1 MDKLTRFF
9 TDLLTNA
16 DKLTKFNSGSCE
28 TEIAKNRSSMLTD
41 AGVKDV
47 EEIIGL
53 SPEDLHKL
61 MVKKCGAQTGRN
73 EQPDATLRVQAES
86 MQNQLQWHSSK
97 ETICWLIAQ
106 RAQAH
111 PERTAI
117 IDGETTIDF
126 KHLMDR
132 ANTIAGELVTRGI
145 EPGSLVGVCMGRSWE
160 LVATLLGVLRAGCA
174 YVPLDPTYPQERV
187 RYMLDHSRAVAAIV
201 DDKNCAELCWGVQE
215 LIWLDQV
222 GQNTAD
228 GVAGP
233 AANDLAYVIYTSGST
248 GRPKGVA
255 IEHQNVVAMIQAMGN
270 LLDDE
275 DLKGMLAATSV
286 CFDPSVMEILGTL
299 SLGGTV
305 VMANNMLDLP
315 ALSSK
320 NLIKSCVVVPSA
332 IQALLSSGWVPNG
345 IRTIVFGSEALKLP
359 LVEKV
364 FALNTGARVFNLYG
378 PTEDT
383 VFSTAVQIYEGIQTV
398 TIGKSVPNSR
408 SYILDDSMNP
418 VPDGVEGELY
428 LAGNKLARGYL
439 YDEERTKDR
448 FIELEP
454 NSEIPEERL
463 YRTGDLCRRTE
474 NGEIEFLGRVDQ
486 QVKIRGFRIE
496 LEEIESALESMKGID
511 AAAAAAVDGGVGQKM
526 LTAYVV
532 SQDKAV
538 TDEKVK
544 AYLAQRLPKYMVPQV
559 VIQLKEL
566 PLLPNGKLDRN
577 KLQNLKEARHSD
589 QAQQMPDLSLESIH
603 SPGSQ
608 MQHLAGI
615 GTGQQQ
621 TAILSIIQREVAS
634 LLNFSDPEQIPQG
647 NSFDSLGL
655 DSLTTVELSS
665 RLSRILGRTLPAQAI
680 VEHPTPGTL
689 VRYILKLMG
698 SSTDSESVRKG
709 RNIVSDSLATF
720 QAHIQ
725 SSHPTF
731 QAAKVSAWSATDK
744 SILVQEV
751 MRMVNDLRRNP
762 YSKVLRTGSATR
774 GTVTDAYNDEEQEAI
789 IWTTNLY
796 LGLNRDKEVIEEA
809 SKALQQF
816 GTGMG
821 TSAAASGMTDLHLQF
836 EKEFAELV
844 GKPGACLFPT
854 GYTANVG
861 AVAGLLGKND
871 VVVIDQLCHASIV
884 DGARLCG
891 ATIRTFQHNN
901 SSDLQA
907 VLESEASPYRTIL
920 VVLEGVYS
928 MGEGAAPVAEI
939 VRTAK
944 KYNALVLVDE
954 AHSFGFYGERGA
966 GICAAQGIT
975 EQVDFI
981 MTTLSKAL
989 GSLGGVVAAREE
1001 HIDLLKSS
1009 ARAYIFQASI
1019 SPADM
1024 AAALTALHRIRS
1036 DDKLRERLWDT
1047 TRYMRQRFTE
1057 AGYDLGTGDGPIVT
1071 PHFSDKDKLYAIV
1084 QGMYKRG
1091 VQTSAVTY
1099 PIVESGRGRLRL
1111 ICSAAHTREDVDKT
1125 IEALIE
1131 AEREV
1136 DEQLAAARADI
1147 KEPGITQSDLDE
1159 WTNTFSAW
1167 LKKSVAKTP
1176 HPTPD
1181 LAISIGLPDQEEPI
1195 TVVVNE
1201 REVTL
1206 GAEDVP
1212 DLPNC
1217 SLLLTDNQAVSA
1229 LRTSDVQGLL
1239 RSVSKGTCVLKGE
1252 VEPFIWLFARMVER
1266 QREVTTLGVS
1276 LKSPEEA
1283 IC

>member
-1 MDKLTRFF
+1 M
-9 TDLLTNA
+9 
-16 DKLTKFNSGSCE
+16 
-28 TEIAKNRSSMLTD
+28 
-41 AGVKDV
+41 
-47 EEIIGL
+47 
-53 SPEDLHKL
+53 
-61 MVKKCGAQTGRN
+61 N
-73 EQPDATLRVQAES
+73 EQPNATPGMRAES
-86 MQNQLQWHSSK
+86 VQNERHHPA
-97 ETICWLIAQ
+97 ETIWELIAQ
-106 RAQAH
+106 QAQAH
-111 PERTAI
+111 PKRTAV

-126 KHLMDR
+126 KYLTDR
-132 ANTIAGELVTRGI
+132 ANAVAGELATRGV
-145 EPGSLVGVCMGRSWE
+145 EPGSLVGVCMSRTWE

-174 YVPLDPTYPQERV
+174 YVPLDPAYPKERV
-187 RYMLDHSRAVAAIV
+187 RYMLEHSRALAAIV
-201 DDKNCAELCWGVQE
+201 DDKKCAELCQGVHE
-215 LIWLDQV
+215 LIRLDQV
-222 GQNTAD
+222 GQQTAKT
-228 GVAGP
+228 VAGP
-233 AANDLAYVIYTSGST
+233 SASDLAYVIYTSGST

-255 IEHQNVVAMIQAMGN
+255 IEHRNVVAMIRVMGS
-270 LLDDE
+270 LLDNE

-305 VMANNMLDLP
+305 VLANNMLDLP
-315 ALSSK
+315 ALSSA

-332 IQALLSSGWVPNG
+332 IQALLSSGWTPNG

-383 VFSTAVQIYEGIQTV
+383 VFSTAAQVHEGIQTV

-418 VPDGVEGELY
+418 VPDGTEGELY
-428 LAGNKLARGYL
+428 LAGNQLARGYL
-439 YDEERTKDR
+439 YDEERTKER
-448 FIELEP
+448 FIEMTP
-454 NSEIPEERL
+454 NDVIPEKRL
-463 YRTGDLCRRTE
+463 YKTGDLCRRTK

-496 LEEIESALESMKGID
+496 LEEIESALESMKGIT
-511 AAAAAAVDGGVGQKM
+511 AAAAAAVDGGAGQKM
-526 LTAYVV
+526 LIAYMV
-532 SQDKAV
+532 SQHEAI
-538 TDEKVK
+538 TDEQVK
-544 AYLAQRLPKYMVPQV
+544 AYLAQRLPKYMVPHV
-559 VIQLKEL
+559 VIPLREL

-577 KLQNLKEARHSD
+577 KLQSLKETRNSVQTQ
-589 QAQQMPDLSLESIH
+589 QAPESNPGTIDFATGQQADI
-603 SPGSQ
+603 
-608 MQHLAGI
+608 LAGI
-615 GTGQQQ
+615 QG
-621 TAILSIIQREVAS
+621 EVAS
-634 LLNFSDPEQIPQG
+634 LLNFSDPKQILPDR
-647 NSFDSLGL
+647 SFDSMGL
-655 DSLTTVELSS
+655 DSLTTIELGS
-665 RLSRILGRTLPAQAI
+665 RLSGMLGRTLPATAI
-680 VEHPTPGTL
+680 VEYPTPEALT
-689 VRYILKLMG
+689 RYILKLRG
-698 SSTDSESVRKG
+698 SSTDNEPMEKG
-709 RNIVSDSLATF
+709 RRVVSDSLATF
-720 QAHIQ
+720 QTHIQ

-751 MRMVNDLRRNP
+751 LHMVNDQRRNP

-774 GTVTDAYNDEEQEAI
+774 GMVTDAYNDEEQEAI

-796 LGLNRDKEVIEEA
+796 LGLNRDKQVMEESA
-809 SKALQQF
+809 KALQQF

-901 SSDLQA
+901 SSDLEA
-907 VLESEASPYRTIL
+907 VLKSEISPYRTVL

-928 MGEGAAPVAEI
+928 MGEGAAPVADI
-939 VRTAK
+939 VRMAK
-944 KYNALVLVDE
+944 KYGALVLVDE

-966 GICAAQGIT
+966 GICADQGIT
-975 EQVDFI
+975 EEVDFI

-1001 HIDLLKSS
+1001 HIDLLKAS

-1024 AAALTALHRIRS
+1024 AAALTALRRIRS
-1036 DDKLRERLWDT
+1036 DDKLRDRLWDT
-1047 TRYMRQRFTE
+1047 TRYMRQRFTK

-1084 QGMYKRG
+1084 QGMYQRG

-1111 ICSAAHTREDVDKT
+1111 ICSASHTREDVDRT
-1125 IEALIE
+1125 LEALIE

-1136 DEQLAAARADI
+1136 DEQMAGARVDT
-1147 KEPGITQSDLDE
+1147 KEPGIIQSEVEE
-1159 WTNTFSAW
+1159 WANAFSAW
-1167 LKKSVAKTP
+1167 LKKLVAKAP
-1176 HPTPD
+1176 YPTPN
-1181 LAISIGLPDQEEPI
+1181 LAVSVRFPKQDEPI
-1195 TVVVNE
+1195 TIVVNE
-1201 REVTL
+1201 GDVTL
-1206 GAEDVP
+1206 GAEELS
-1212 DLPNC
+1212 DLPTC
-1217 SLLLTDNQAVSA
+1217 SLLLKDRQTVSA
-1229 LRTSDVQGLL
+1229 LRTSNVQGLL
-1239 RSVSKGTCVLKGE
+1239 HSISKGACVLKGE

-1266 QREVTTLGVS
+1266 QQETPLDVS
-1276 LKSPEEA
+1276 LKNTEEA
-1283 IC
+1283 IYQPDL

>member
-1 MDKLTRFF
+1 MNKLAPF
-9 TDLLTNA
+9 L
-16 DKLTKFNSGSCE
+16 
-28 TEIAKNRSSMLTD
+28 
-41 AGVKDV
+41 
-47 EEIIGL
+47 
-53 SPEDLHKL
+53 
-61 MVKKCGAQTGRN
+61 N
-73 EQPDATLRVQAES
+73 EFSE
-86 MQNQLQWHSSK
+86 
-97 ETICWLIAQ
+97 ETICGLFV
-106 RAQAH
+106 RRVHAH
-111 PERTAI
+111 PEQTAI
-117 IDGETTIDF
+117 IDGGTTVDYAR
-126 KHLMDR
+126 LMDR
-132 ANTIAGELVTRGI
+132 ANAVAGELSTRGV
-145 EPGSLVGVCMGRSWE
+145 EPGSLVGVCMARSWE
-160 LVATLLGVLRAGCA
+160 LVATLLGVLQAGCA
-174 YVPLDPTYPQERV
+174 YVPLDPAYPRDRV
-187 RYMLDHSRAVAAIV
+187 RYMLEHSRAVAAIV
-201 DDKNCAELCWGVQE
+201 NDNKCAELCNGVHE

-222 GQNTAD
+222 GQPTA
-228 GVAGP
+228 GGAPGP
-233 AANDLAYVIYTSGST
+233 AATDLAYVIYTSGST

-255 IEHQNVVAMIQAMGN
+255 IEHRNVVAMIRVMGN
-270 LLDDE
+270 LLDDQ
-275 DLKGMLAATSV
+275 DLEGMLAATSV

-305 VMANNMLDLP
+305 VLANNMLDLP
-315 ALSSK
+315 ALSAA
-320 NLIKSCVVVPSA
+320 NLVKSCVVVPSA
-332 IQALLSSGWVPNG
+332 IQALLTSGWKPTG

-359 LVEKV
+359 LVEKL
-364 FALNTGARVFNLYG
+364 FALDTGVRVFNLYG

-383 VFSTAVQIYEGIQTV
+383 VFSTAVQIFEGIKTV

-408 SYILDDSMNP
+408 SYILDDSMNV
-418 VPDGVEGELY
+418 VPDGAEGELY

-439 YDEERTKDR
+439 YDEERTKER
-448 FIELEP
+448 FIESGG
-454 NSEIPEERL
+454 NIAGERL

-486 QVKIRGFRIE
+486 QVKVRGFRIE
-496 LEEIESALESMKGID
+496 LEEVESALESMPGIA

-532 SQDKAV
+532 SEDAAIA
-538 TDEKVK
+538 DEKVK

-559 VIQLKEL
+559 VINLNEL

-577 KLQNLKEARHSD
+577 KLQAIKNNYQSQNAAGPGYNTAGQEGANTG
-589 QAQQMPDLSLESIH
+589 QPAYILSL
-603 SPGSQ
+603 
-608 MQHLAGI
+608 
-615 GTGQQQ
+615 
-621 TAILSIIQREVAS
+621 IQREVAS
-634 LLNFSDPEQIPQG
+634 LLNIGDPAQIAADD
-647 NSFDSLGL
+647 SFDRLGL

-665 RLSRILGRTLPAQAI
+665 RLSGVLGQTLPVSAV
-680 VEHPTPGTL
+680 VEHPSPEALVNFIFKLTGTGAGNEP
-689 VRYILKLMG
+689 VG
-698 SSTDSESVRKG
+698 KG
-709 RNIVSDSLATF
+709 QRVATDSLATF
-720 QAHIQ
+720 QTHIR

-744 SILVQEV
+744 SLLVQEV
-751 MRMVNDLRRNP
+751 LHMVNDQRRNP
-762 YSKVLRTGSATR
+762 YSKVLRTGSATH
-774 GTVTDAYNDEEQEAI
+774 GMVSDAYNDEEQEAI

-796 LGLNRDKEVIEEA
+796 LGLNRDKEVIEES

-821 TSAAASGMTDLHLQF
+821 TSAAASGMTDLHLEF

-891 ATIRTFQHNN
+891 AKIRSFQHNS
-901 SSDLQA
+901 SSDLEA
-907 VLESEASPYRTIL
+907 VLKSEASPYRTIL

-928 MGEGAAPVAEI
+928 MGEGAAPVADI
-939 VRTAK
+939 VRAAK

-954 AHSFGFYGERGA
+954 AHSFGFYGEGGA

-1009 ARAYIFQASI
+1009 SRAYIFQASV

-1024 AAALTALHRIRS
+1024 AAALTALRRLRS

-1047 TRYMRQRFTE
+1047 TRYMRQRFAE

-1111 ICSAAHTREDVDKT
+1111 ICSASHTREDVDKT
-1125 IEALIE
+1125 LDALI
-1131 AEREV
+1131 ATEREV
-1136 DEQLAAARADI
+1136 DEQLVAAQANTS
-1147 KEPGITQSDLDE
+1147 EPGISRSDVEE
-1159 WTNTFSAW
+1159 WANTFSAY
-1167 LKKSVAKTP
+1167 LKKLLDKAP
-1176 HPTPD
+1176 HQTPD
-1181 LAISIGLPDQEEPI
+1181 LAMYVYTPDQKEPVAIVVNGQDVTPGTEEIAGLP
-1195 TVVVNE
+1195 
-1201 REVTL
+1201 
-1206 GAEDVP
+1206 G
-1212 DLPNC
+1212 C
-1217 SLLLTDNQAVSA
+1217 SLQLKDNQTVSA

-1239 RSVSKGTCVLKGE
+1239 HSISRGTCVLKGE
-1252 VEPFIWLFARMVER
+1252 VEPFIWFFARIVEQ
-1266 QREVTTLGVS
+1266 QRGTKTTDFSV
-1276 LKSPEEA
+1276 KSKESV
-1283 IC
+1283 C